1 MNNRSL
7 KSLIVAP
14 IPSAAERSAG
24 LAQQAKDLANEA
36 LVEVMDKIVELES
49 EARGLSGLQPLPPG
63 VREQLRQ
70 LADNLLDRGRGITVI
85 RGRS

>member
-36 LVEVMDKIVELES
+36 LVEVMHKIADLES
-49 EARGLSGLQPLPPG
+49 DARGLSGLQPLPAG
-63 VREQLRQ
+63 IREQLRQ
-70 LADNLLDRGRGITVI
+70 LADNLLDRKQGVMVL
-85 RGRS
+85 RGRQ